1 MDLSIFSSVIKG
13 ETPEEVARKTRGYG
27 LQNVQFIPN
36 RAEIGFGYD
45 TRTAEASFERWAE
58 AYRRE
63 GIGVCG
69 VGGYINIL
77 HHDAERRRLNVE
89 AIKSWLRAMQVL
101 GCRYLS
107 TETGSYAVTG
117 DWDFDPRNRTPEAW
131 DDLRRVTDELLEVAT
146 REDVVLLYEPY
157 IVNVCHTPGLGA
169 RLVREVD
176 SPHLALL
183 MDPTNWF
190 DAETARPECVVDVLE
205 RGFAAERGLY
215 RLAHAKDVTP
225 PPPDRPKPGLP
236 GPGKGILD
244 YAAYLRLLAEQ
255 GYSGPLIIEHLT
267 EPDVPDAVAYVRGFV
282 DRQAAEGTKQEAERS

>member
-1 MDLSIFSSVIKG
+1 MELSIFSSVIKG

-27 LQNVQFIPN
+27 LRNVQFIPN

-45 TRTAEASFERWAE
+45 TSTAEASFDRWVA

-63 GIGVCG
+63 GIEVCG
-69 VGGYINIL
+69 VGGYVNIL
-77 HHDAERRRLNVE
+77 HHDPQRRRVNVE
-89 AIKSWLRAMQVL
+89 AIKSWLRAMAVL

-107 TETGSYAVTG
+107 TETGSYAASG
-117 DWDFDPRNRTPEAW
+117 DWDFDPRNRTPAAW
-131 DDLRRVTDELLEVAT
+131 EELRRVTDELLEVAAAAGA
-146 REDVVLLYEPY
+146 VLLYEPY
-157 IVNVCHTPGLGA
+157 IVNVCHTPELGA

-190 DAETARPECVVDVLE
+190 DVETARPECVVDTLE
-205 RGFAAERGLY
+205 QGFGAERGLY

-225 PPPDRPKPGLP
+225 APAGSPKPGLP

-244 YAAYLRLLAEQ
+244 YATYVRLLQAQ
-255 GYSGPLIIEHLT
+255 GYDGPLIIEHLT
-267 EPDVPDAVAYVRGFV
+267 EPDVPEAVAYVRGFL
-282 DRQAAEGTKQEAERS
+282 DSAGAAGA